1 MMKRSLVGV
10 ALLLSLIAG
19 AFVIAQPAQASVTSL
34 AACTDA
40 TAVVANTHG
49 RFYVQ
54 PCIRHL
60 TGDPHGTYST
70 AVTYF
75 CTNSAGTA
83 VQYCNFGA
91 TQVLWY
97 NATPMKTDPESG
109 VGLETHEYTFL
120 RYGSTAGC
128 TTALIHTAVK
138 DLKVRFT
145 DGTLWSSSDTPT
157 SLSIY
162 GSQYC

>member
-1 MMKRSLVGV
+1 VMKRSLVGV
-10 ALLLSLIAG
+10 GLLLSLIAG
-19 AFVIAQPAQASVTSL
+19 AFVIAQPAQASL
-34 AACTDA
+34 AACA
-40 TAVVANTHG
+40 YPPAVVANTHG
-49 RFYVQ
+49 RLYVQ

-60 TGDPHGTYST
+60 TGTPHGTYST
-70 AVTYF
+70 AVTYY

-91 TQVLWY
+91 TQTLWY
-97 NATPMKTDPESG
+97 NATPMKTDPVSG
-109 VGLETHEYTFL
+109 LGLETHEYTFL

-128 TTALIHTAVK
+128 TTALIRTVVK

-157 SLSIY
+157 SQSIY
-162 GSQYC
+162 GSQNC